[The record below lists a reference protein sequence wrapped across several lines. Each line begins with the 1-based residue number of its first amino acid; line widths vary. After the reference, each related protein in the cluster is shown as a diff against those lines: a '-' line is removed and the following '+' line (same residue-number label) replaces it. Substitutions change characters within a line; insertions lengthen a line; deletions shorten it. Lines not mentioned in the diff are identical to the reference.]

1 MGNDVRVT
9 PLFKLPSVY
18 LPGLLHAQHNFQV
31 CGRLA
36 FVDTVAENMNGT
48 EDERWVTARGSL
60 AKLVCALART
70 VEAKIATP
78 KISSRS
84 SGIVIEV
91 RVNTYT
97 CMTEARFKV
106 CSCLR

>member
-1 MGNDVRVT
+1 MMSGIT

-18 LPGLLHAQHNFQV
+18 LPGVLHAQHNFQVLCV

-36 FVDTVAENMNGT
+36 FVDTLAENMNGT
-48 EDERWVTARGSL
+48 EDERWVTAGGSW

-97 CMTEARFKV
+97 CMKKQDLKCVRA
-106 CSCLR
+106 